1 MSRGHLIPIYT
12 VLQWE
17 YNHRKISWDTFFLTS
32 STYELLL
39 EGYLGEVGL
48 FVMRFHEITLVC
60 LSLSLN

>member
-1 MSRGHLIPIYT
+1 MGVQPQKDILE
-12 VLQWE
+12 LL
-17 YNHRKISWDTFFLTS
+17 LTS